1 MAGSSEEVG
10 DKGLPPI
17 LEQRCILQSE
27 ALSQYILET
36 SVYPREPEVL
46 KELRQLTATDLRNVM
61 ATGPDEMQFL
71 SMLLKLMNAKKT
83 LEIGVYTG
91 YSLLATALSLPH
103 DGKIIAIDINR
114 NNFELGLPFFKKA
127 GVAHKV
133 DFREGPALP
142 ILNDLMEEE
151 KYKGWFDFVFVDAD
165 KNNYMNYHKRV
176 VEMVRVGGIIGYDNT
191 LWNGSV
197 VAQAMGERPFPYYIM
212 ECRDAILEF
221 NAYLA
226 ADPRVEICHLSIADG
241 LTLCR
246 RLN

>member
-1 MAGSSEEVG
+1 M
-10 DKGLPPI
+10 I
-17 LEQRCILQSE
+17 LS
-27 ALSQYILET
+27 
-36 SVYPREPEVL
+36 
-46 KELRQLTATDLRNVM
+46 RNAM

-83 LEIGVYTG
+83 LEIGVFTG

-103 DGKIIAIDINR
+103 DGEIIAIDTNR
-114 NNFELGLPFFKKA
+114 KNFELGLPFFEKA

-133 DFREGPALP
+133 DFRQGLALP
-142 ILNDLMEEE
+142 ILDELMKEVRERKHSKLTSGFSNSISTTCRTHIMMFTVGCVFYFQE

-165 KNNYMNYHKRV
+165 KSNYMNYHARV
-176 VEMVRVGGIIGYDNT
+176 VEMVRVGGVIGYDNT

-197 VAQAMGERPFPYYIM
+197 VAEAMAERPFPWYIM
-212 ECRDAILEF
+212 DSRDAILEF

-226 ADPRVEICHLSIADG
+226 ADPRVEICHLSISDG

-246 RLN
+246 RLS

>member
-1 MAGSSEEVG
+1 MT
-10 DKGLPPI
+10 
-17 LEQRCILQSE
+17 
-27 ALSQYILET
+27 LS
-36 SVYPREPEVL
+36 
-46 KELRQLTATDLRNVM
+46 RNAM
-61 ATGPDEMQFL
+61 ATSPDEMQFL

-83 LEIGVYTG
+83 LEVGVYTG

-103 DGKIIAIDINR
+103 DGEVHTIIAIDINR
-114 NNFELGLPFFKKA
+114 KNFELGLPFFEKA

-133 DFREGPALP
+133 DFREGRALP
-142 ILNDLMEEE
+142 ILDDLMTKEE

-165 KNNYMNYHKRV
+165 KSNYMNYHNRV

-197 VAQAMGERPFPYYIM
+197 VAKAMAERPFPYYIM

-226 ADPRVEICHLSIADG
+226 ADPRVEICHVSIADG

-246 RLN
+246 RLI